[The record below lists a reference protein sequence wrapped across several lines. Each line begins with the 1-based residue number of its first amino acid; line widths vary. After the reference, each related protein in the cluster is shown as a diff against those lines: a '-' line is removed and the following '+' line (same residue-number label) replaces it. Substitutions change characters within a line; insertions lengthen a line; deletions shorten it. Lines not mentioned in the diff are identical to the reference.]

1 MRVGLT
7 VNAKLDKMQYPI
19 NLGGDGRRRGF
30 REPRIACIVWGMDLC
45 HQADPVYL
53 PAVDSPGRARLV
65 VPADPLMPD
74 WLTPLN
80 QLVSLP
86 ATSQH

>member
-1 MRVGLT
+1 M
-7 VNAKLDKMQYPI
+7 N
-19 NLGGDGRRRGF
+19 
-30 REPRIACIVWGMDLC
+30 LC

-53 PAVDSPGRARLV
+53 SAVDSPGRARLV

-80 QLVSLP
+80 QLVFLP
-86 ATSQH
+86 APSQH